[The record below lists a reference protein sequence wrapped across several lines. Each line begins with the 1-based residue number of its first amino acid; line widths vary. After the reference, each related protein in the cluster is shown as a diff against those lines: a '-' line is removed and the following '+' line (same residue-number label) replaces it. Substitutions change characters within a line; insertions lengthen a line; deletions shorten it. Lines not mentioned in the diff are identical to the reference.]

1 MRREE
6 HYTEINLWVSGYAER
21 YNFFRRKG
29 RARDEKYARD
39 GGRET
44 RSYSSIM
51 VINHQDWEVMLWRVA
66 SMRMRARSMRR
77 KDAIHRAARNFKC
90 PTSTPKLEHYYEV
103 EFDRR
108 NNYARPPPHRLIFPF
123 DLEAIRDIFQF
134 TINDFCY
141 PALVAGDY
149 E

>member
-1 MRREE
+1 M
-6 HYTEINLWVSGYAER
+6 
-21 YNFFRRKG
+21 
-29 RARDEKYARD
+29 
-39 GGRET
+39 RET

-51 VINHQDWEVMLWRVA
+51 VINNQDWEVMLWRVA